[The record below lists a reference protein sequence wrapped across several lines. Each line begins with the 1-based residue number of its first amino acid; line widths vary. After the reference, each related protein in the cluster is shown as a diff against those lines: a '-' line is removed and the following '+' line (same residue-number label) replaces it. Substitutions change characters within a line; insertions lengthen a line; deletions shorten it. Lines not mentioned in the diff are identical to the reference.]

1 MNKVILALLL
11 LLPCASKIFAE
22 GKQDVVSYVNP
33 YMDSHKSRFF
43 YFSSASRPF
52 GMVNLSP
59 DTYVRGS
66 WKSGYLY
73 DSTYVRCLSHIHA
86 WQLSGIPVLPTVGR
100 MKGHLGMEAYKS
112 KFSHDGEIVEPG
124 YHKLLLDDYN
134 VMVELTSTIRVGMH
148 RYTYPRSDSSFILFD
163 VGAFLGHSGMDRSM
177 IKKVNNKEL
186 EGYAIMSP
194 TERRPKSTPIFF
206 VIQLDKPMKS
216 FGGWVENKLVNK
228 EIDRIEGKNAG
239 AYVQFDTKEN
249 EQIQMKVAISYNNI
263 SQARMNLEEELPH
276 WDFDYVRKESRD
288 VWNEELGRIKVEGGS
303 YEQRV
308 KFYTDLWHALLGRRI
323 ISDVD
328 GKYPDHTGTEFRI
341 GQAPLDKNGK
351 PYSHHNFDAW
361 WGSHWSLNILWSM
374 VYPEVMDA
382 FCNTMVSMYKD
393 GGLIPRGPSGGNY
406 TYVMIGDPS
415 VSFFATA
422 YNKGIRNYDINL
434 AYEGLRKNAFVGGI
448 RDHAGYE
455 HDTLALGGGM
465 QYYVKQGWIPERIQ
479 AKGGHKDGCA
489 QTLEYAYQD
498 WCLAQLAKNLGK
510 EDDYELFMDR
520 SKNYKH
526 VWNPKSGYMHPREK
540 DGSFCTD
547 FSPLH
552 EFGFCES
559 NSAVY
564 THYVPHDIPGLI
576 ALFGGKDLYIERLN
590 KQFELARKDAFQHG
604 IGRAGW
610 VQYTNQ
616 PGTGMVH
623 LFNHAGAPWL
633 SQKWGR
639 IVSLYYG
646 DTSPYGGY
654 YDDEDQG
661 QMGAL
666 FALMAIGLFELDGG
680 AAIEPTYEITSPIF
694 DRIEI
699 TLNKDYYPGE
709 KFIIVANNNNGTNMY
724 IQSAKLNGKPLNK
737 YYFSH
742 DVFKKGGV
750 LELEMGPEPNKN
762 WGVE

>member
-1 MNKVILALLL
+1 MRNVMNKVILALLL

-666 FALMAIGLFELDGG
+666 FALMAIGLFE
-680 AAIEPTYEITSPIF
+680 
-694 DRIEI
+694 
-699 TLNKDYYPGE
+699 
-709 KFIIVANNNNGTNMY
+709 
-724 IQSAKLNGKPLNK
+724 
-737 YYFSH
+737 
-742 DVFKKGGV
+742 
-750 LELEMGPEPNKN
+750 
-762 WGVE
+762 